1 MALYILGL
9 GLGSLDY
16 VTLGVLNRLKM
27 CSEVYLDSYT
37 SFISRE
43 LLEWLEKELGEKL
56 KIAVR
61 KNLED
66 NIDEILEKAVHRN
79 VAILVPGDPFIATTH
94 ISIIVKAREK
104 KVDYEILHGV
114 SAYSAAPSI
123 TGLHIYKF
131 GRTITLPREGDPK
144 EVYRAIQDN
153 MEKGLHTLILLDT
166 ADGGL
171 TIPEALIKLL
181 SVEES
186 LGRKILNEDSLAIAL
201 VSLGMSNQLIK
212 VGTIKELLSVEY
224 PPPPHMLIF
233 PGELHFTEIEIL
245 IKIHGAREDIVR
257 KYRPPR
263 YEKDRTLNYITKTRR
278 VLKELKINEDSKH
291 VKDVLEIAESY
302 VEDSYSYWSSGE
314 IYNALATIAYAEGLL
329 DGLRIVG
336 KISFKW

>member
-1 MALYILGL
+1 MVLYILGL

-16 VTLGVLNRLKM
+16 ITLGVINKLKI

-43 LLEWLEKELGEKL
+43 LLEWLKKELGEKL

-66 NIDEILEKAVHRN
+66 NVDEILDKAVYRN

-94 ISIIVKAREK
+94 TAIIIRAREK

-131 GRTITLPREGDPK
+131 GRTVTLPREGDSR
-144 EVYRAIQDN
+144 EVYRVIQEN

-171 TIPEALIKLL
+171 TIPEALTRLL

-186 LGRKILNEDSLAIAL
+186 LGRKILDRDSLGIAL
-201 VSLGMSNQLIK
+201 VSLGMPNQSIK
-212 VGTIKELLSVEY
+212 VGTVRELLSVDY

-233 PGELHFTEIEIL
+233 PGELHFTEIEVL
-245 IKIHGAREDIVR
+245 VKIYGAREDIVR
-257 KYRPPR
+257 KHKPPR
-263 YEKDRTLNYITKTRR
+263 YEKDRTLNYIMKTRR
-278 VLKELKINEDSKH
+278 VIKELEINEDSKH
-291 VKDVLEIAESY
+291 VGDVLEIAESY
-302 VEDSYSYWSSGE
+302 VEDSYNYWSSGE

-329 DGLRIVG
+329 DGLRMMG